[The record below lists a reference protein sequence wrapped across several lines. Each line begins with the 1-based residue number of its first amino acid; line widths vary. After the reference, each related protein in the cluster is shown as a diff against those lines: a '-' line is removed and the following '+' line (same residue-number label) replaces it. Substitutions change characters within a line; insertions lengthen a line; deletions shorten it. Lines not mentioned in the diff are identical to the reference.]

1 MRRNASPERH
11 PLVQIRRGRDPEEAV
26 QVRRRGALVG
36 AHQSR
41 RLLVRRAHVQLLEH
55 RLSLM
60 PRQVAVGTVLD
71 QRGSRSWPFIG
82 YFCALSRSRRR
93 RRGVQF
99 RTLNY
104 RLGARPKLLGGA
116 FWLNF

>member
-60 PRQVAVGTVLD
+60 PRQVAVGTVFRDELFGRLPPAERPRHD
-71 QRGSRSWPFIG
+71 GEAV
-82 YFCALSRSRRR
+82 ALRP
-93 RRGVQF
+93 RRGDVVVF
-99 RTLNY
+99 L
-104 RLGARPKLLGGA
+104 A
-116 FWLNF
+116 

>member
-1 MRRNASPERH
+1 MRRNAPPQRH

-60 PRQVAVGTVLD
+60 PRQVAVGTGRA
-71 QRGSRSWPFIG
+71 RGLSLVIFV
-82 YFCALSRSRRR
+82 LSRVRVDDVEACNFVRLIIASAR
-93 RRGVQF
+93 VQNCLVVLF
-99 RTLNY
+99 
-104 RLGARPKLLGGA
+104 G
-116 FWLNF
+116 